1 LYFHTAKWYN
11 GLKFL
16 EINRQDY
23 CMNKTIT
30 RYAGAVLLMLGVMVL
45 WQHMPAMAFAADT
58 VGASGSSVV
67 GTWVSILPPLIAIAI
82 ALIFKQV
89 LFALFIGIWTGAFLL
104 TDMSFTN
111 AFSSFFTSL
120 TDYIVPATA
129 DVDHMSIVVFSL
141 LIGGMVGI
149 ITDNG
154 GARGVIQV
162 LTKFVKTKVHGQLIT
177 SFMGF
182 FIFFDDYANTMVVG
196 NTMRPLTDKLRISRA
211 KLAYLVDATAAP
223 VATIALVSTWIGAL
237 VAYIADA
244 EAGMANFNES
254 AYLVF
259 VNSLPYNFYAFFTIF
274 FVLLIAWSG
283 RDFGPMLKSRIDLYK
298 AKHDPKLDKYNLY
311 KDKIDKDEL
320 EKKTSHWLNAVIP
333 IIVLVGGTI
342 FGLFI
347 TGEGTSIQDIV
358 ATADSYG
365 SLLWGS
371 LFALVVAIAL
381 TLTQN
386 LLDTEQTLESMM
398 KGMHVMFDGL
408 LILVLA
414 WGLSDLTKDL
424 GTADYL
430 VSIFSD
436 TLNPF
441 WMPAI
446 ILALSAVTA
455 FATGSS
461 WGTMGILM
469 PLVVPL
475 VWTLGQGNGLH
486 FEVTHELIYAS
497 VSAVL
502 AGSVWGDHCS
512 PISDTTILSSLATQ
526 CDHIEH
532 VNTQLPYAMV
542 CGVLAVLSEILE
554 FVIDIPM
561 WITYVFAF
569 GAMIAIV
576 YQFGKIPEP
585 ADYRPVE
592 ASTEPAQVN

>member
-1 LYFHTAKWYN
+1 M
-11 GLKFL
+11 
-16 EINRQDY
+16 NRSVV
-23 CMNKTIT
+23 
-30 RYAGAVLLMLGVMVL
+30 RYAGMVLLLIGLVLLG
-45 WQHMPAMAFAADT
+45 QHMPALALDAASD
-58 VGASGSSVV
+58 ASGSGVM
-67 GTWVSILPPLIAIAI
+67 GTWVSILPPLIAILI

-89 LFALFIGIWTGAFLL
+89 LFALFIGIWLGAFLL
-104 TDMSFTN
+104 TDMSMAGFLG
-111 AFSSFFTSL
+111 SFFTSL

-129 DVDHMSIVVFSL
+129 DVDHMSIIIFSL

-154 GARGVIQV
+154 GTRGVIHV
-162 LTKFVKTKVHGQLIT
+162 LTRYVKTKEQGQLMT
-177 SFMGF
+177 SLMGF
-182 FIFFDDYANTMVVG
+182 IVFFDDYANTMVVG

-223 VATIALVSTWIGAL
+223 IATIALVSTWIGAM

-259 VNSLPYNFYAFFTIF
+259 INSLPYNFYAFFTIF

-283 RDFGPMLKSRIDLYK
+283 RDFGPMLKSRIKLYK
-298 AKHDPKLDKYNLY
+298 AKHNPKLDKYNLY
-311 KDKIDKDEL
+311 KDKIDKDEK
-320 EKKTSHWLNAVIP
+320 EKKRSHWINAVLP
-333 IIVLVGGTI
+333 IVMLVGGTI
-342 FGLFI
+342 IGLFI
-347 TGEGTSIQDIV
+347 TGEGSSVQDIV
-358 ATADSYG
+358 STADSYA

-371 LFALVVAIAL
+371 LLALAVAITM
-381 TLTQN
+381 TLAQG
-386 LLDTEQTLESMM
+386 LLDAEKTIEGMM
-398 KGMHVMFDGL
+398 SGMHVMFDGL

-414 WGLSDLTKDL
+414 WGLSDLTGAL

-475 VWTLGQGNGLH
+475 VWTLGQESGLPY
-486 FEVTHELIYAS
+486 EMTHELIYAS

-532 VNTQLPYAMV
+532 VNTQLPYAMI
-542 CGVLAVLSEILE
+542 CGGLAVTASILE
-554 FVIDIPM
+554 FVVDVPLWLIYILA
-561 WITYVFAF
+561 FASI
-569 GAMIAIV
+569 IAIIFH
-576 YQFGKIPEP
+576 FGRIPNP
-585 ADYRPVE
+585 ADYRPEELESE
-592 ASTEPAQVN
+592 ASAAA

>member
-1 LYFHTAKWYN
+1 
-11 GLKFL
+11 
-16 EINRQDY
+16 
-23 CMNKTIT
+23 M
-30 RYAGAVLLMLGVMVL
+30 VLLLIGLVLLG
-45 WQHMPAMAFAADT
+45 QHMPALALDAASD
-58 VGASGSSVV
+58 ASGSGVI
-67 GTWVSILPPLIAIAI
+67 GTWVSVLPPLLAILI

-89 LFALFIGIWTGAFLL
+89 LFALFIGIWLGAFLL
-104 TDMSFTN
+104 TDMSMAGFLG
-111 AFSSFFTSL
+111 SFFTSL
-120 TDYIVPATA
+120 TEYIVPATA
-129 DVDHMSIVVFSL
+129 DVDHMSIIIFSL

-154 GARGVIQV
+154 GTRGVIHV
-162 LTKFVKTKVHGQLIT
+162 LTRYVKTKEQGQLMT
-177 SFMGF
+177 SLMGF
-182 FIFFDDYANTMVVG
+182 IVFFDDYANTMVVG

-223 VATIALVSTWIGAL
+223 IATIALVSTWIGAM

-259 VNSLPYNFYAFFTIF
+259 INSLPYNFYAFFTIF

-283 RDFGPMLKSRIDLYK
+283 RDFGPMLKSRIKLYK

-311 KDKIDKDEL
+311 KDKIDKDEK
-320 EKKTSHWLNAVIP
+320 EKKRSHWINAVLP
-333 IIVLVGGTI
+333 IVMLVGGTI
-342 FGLFI
+342 MGLFI
-347 TGEGTSIQDIV
+347 TGEGSSVQDIV
-358 ATADSYG
+358 STADSYA

-371 LFALVVAIAL
+371 LLALAVAITM
-381 TLTQN
+381 TLAQG
-386 LLDTEQTLESMM
+386 LLDAEKTIEGMM
-398 KGMHVMFDGL
+398 SGMHVMFDGL

-414 WGLSDLTKDL
+414 WGLSDLTGAL

-475 VWTLGQGNGLH
+475 VWTLGQESGLPY
-486 FEVTHELIYAS
+486 EMTHELIYAS

-532 VNTQLPYAMV
+532 VNTQLPYAMI
-542 CGVLAVLSEILE
+542 CGGLAVTASILE
-554 FVIDIPM
+554 FVVDIPL
-561 WITYVFAF
+561 WLIYILAFASI
-569 GAMIAIV
+569 IAIIFH
-576 YQFGKIPEP
+576 FGKIPNP
-585 ADYRPVE
+585 ADYRPDELESE
-592 ASTEPAQVN
+592 ASAAA